1 MKLFNSKCVSPGRIV
16 KVGRLFQK
24 NPSKGF
30 TVTYMIQ
37 VVRTYW
43 FKVQLMIGFQTCVP
57 PPARFLTLNCWVEAW
72 ILWLPD
78 SKERKVRGGMMTDIE
93 EKVGV
98 RRWKMST
105 RQHNYREGLFK
116 HVYLHP
122 LHSVFSLRARGT
134 SCCTLLPQKHTT
146 VTHPALHPVLT
157 KHSVTVSETSLS
169 TFASYSMWKTE
180 LSHHQINRSQHQIFE
195 SRLRFMVQY
204 IKGLERWYSITNTH
218 IYPLIYFS
226 AFLK

>member
-1 MKLFNSKCVSPGRIV
+1 MLGKEWWNSLTQSVYLLRGLLRWVDSLKREPIDSKFNWWSASKRVC
-16 KVGRLFQK
+16 
-24 NPSKGF
+24 
-30 TVTYMIQ
+30 
-37 VVRTYW
+37 
-43 FKVQLMIGFQTCVP
+43 P
-57 PPARFLTLNCWVEAW
+57 PQPRFLTLNCWVEAW

-169 TFASYSMWKTE
+169 TFASYSMRKTE